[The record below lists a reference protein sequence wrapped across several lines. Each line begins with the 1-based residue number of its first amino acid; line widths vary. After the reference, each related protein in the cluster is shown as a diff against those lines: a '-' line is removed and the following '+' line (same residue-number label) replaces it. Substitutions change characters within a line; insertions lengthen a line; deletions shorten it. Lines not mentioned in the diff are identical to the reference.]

1 MTDPILFSIVVPTYN
16 RAHLISGTVESILSQ
31 TYKHFELIIV
41 DDGSTDNTEEVM
53 SKYLADN
60 VHYYKK
66 ANGERAAARNYGAQK
81 SKGDYVNWFDS
92 DDLMF
97 PNHLEEAAKMVEKY
111 NRPEIFA
118 QGHQHQDTSG
128 RLIEIFKYPENIN
141 DVLYKGNPIAN
152 SPVIVRRDIAIANP
166 FNEDRELSGSEDYE
180 LWLRLGAQYPIHASN
195 NITVAIVQH
204 DQRSMTTMSNPD
216 QLINRFIK
224 FIAYTTSD
232 KGIVELLGKHKNY
245 FVMKNYLLLSVEL
258 VYNSNLSAGRKY
270 LALAFANYKGIVF
283 EKGFYAFLKHY
294 ISNLLQL
301 ISLKKILLHQ

>member
-66 ANGERAAARNYGAQK
+66 ANGERAAARNYGAQM

-180 LWLRLGAQYPIHASN
+180 LWLRIGAQYHIYSSDVVTVGFVHHDERSTILMSN
-195 NITVAIVQH
+195 N
-204 DQRSMTTMSNPD
+204 TT
-216 QLINRFIK
+216 LINRYNK
-224 FIAYTTSD
+224 LNQYATAD
-232 KGIVELLGKHKNY
+232 KRVVAMLGDKLN
-245 FVMKNYLLLSVEL
+245 FFQMKNFLLLAVDLSV
-258 VYNSNLSAGRKY
+258 NGHKQQSRKY
-270 LALAFANYKGIVF
+270 LSQSFKYSWKVIF
-283 EKGFYAFLKHY
+283 QRGFYAFLKHTVFNAF
-294 ISNLLQL
+294 S
-301 ISLKKILLHQ
+301 